1 MKIEIE
7 RRVLGRNNE
16 SEHCYY
22 YVRVVGPGS
31 TCLPS
36 IVSFFELAA
45 WLKDSARQWIELFD
59 SSQFSFPFTA
69 CILFPPTS
77 QSNLFHF
84 NVLIIILMISMWP
97 KIEYVTICRT
107 KSGICLNEERI
118 IISLENYFSKISFE
132 DSPPS
137 TSTLTAI
144 YIVTEYFMSK
154 FLIVGTY
161 FT

>member
-1 MKIEIE
+1 MKMEIE

-16 SEHCYY
+16 SERCYY

-69 CILFPPTS
+69 CALLLPTL
-77 QSNLFHF
+77 QSNLFRF
-84 NVLIIILMISMWP
+84 NVLILISMILMWP
-97 KIEYVTICRT
+97 KIAEYVTICRN
-107 KSGICLNEERI
+107 KGWNLLEERRI
-118 IISLENYFSKISFE
+118 IWLTVAANGNLIFPKI
-132 DSPPS
+132 P
-137 TSTLTAI
+137 L
-144 YIVTEYFMSK
+144 K
-154 FLIVGTY
+154 FHLKILRL
-161 FT
+161 

>member
-1 MKIEIE
+1 
-7 RRVLGRNNE
+7 
-16 SEHCYY
+16 
-22 YVRVVGPGS
+22 
-31 TCLPS
+31 
-36 IVSFFELAA
+36 
-45 WLKDSARQWIELFD
+45 
-59 SSQFSFPFTA
+59 
-69 CILFPPTS
+69 
-77 QSNLFHF
+77 
-84 NVLIIILMISMWP
+84 MWP

-107 KSGICLNEERI
+107 KSGICLNEEQR